1 MGRGIDWFKDYRIEK
16 LSVVAD
22 CPYHTDFRLQLL
34 DTDGTSH
41 SYGNVSIVWDLFE
54 KITGKIFPTLPY
66 EECIDS
72 EDYKLD
78 LIEPSEMVKLC
89 DMVLSDNRVDEVH
102 MRDRF
107 EWFKKLSEQGYY
119 IAYDCE

>member
-1 MGRGIDWFKDYRIEK
+1 M
-16 LSVVAD
+16 
-22 CPYHTDFRLQLL
+22 
-34 DTDGTSH
+34 
-41 SYGNVSIVWDLFE
+41 SIVWDLFE

-66 EECIDS
+66 EECINS
-72 EDYKLD
+72 KDYKLD

-107 EWFKKLSEQGYY
+107 EWFKKLSKQGYY
-119 IAYDCE
+119 IAYDYE